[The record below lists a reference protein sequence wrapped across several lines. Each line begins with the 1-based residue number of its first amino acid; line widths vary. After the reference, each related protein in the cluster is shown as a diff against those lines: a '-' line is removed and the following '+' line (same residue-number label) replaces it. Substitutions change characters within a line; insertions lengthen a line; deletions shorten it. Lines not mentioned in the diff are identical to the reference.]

1 MTENQEKELFL
12 ILGRLVNGVNELQT
26 DVKDIKVTQAEHS
39 QVLAEHSQVLAEH
52 SQVLAEHSQVLEEH
66 SLQLGEHTRLLN
78 HLVSKTD
85 SIADQVMANDKRLT
99 ARVTAIEDA
108 VENLGGEIH

>member
-26 DVKDIKVTQAEHS
+26 DVKDIKVTQSEHS
-39 QVLAEHSQVLAEH
+39 QILTEHSQILAEHSQQLAEH
-52 SQVLAEHSQVLEEH
+52 TL
-66 SLQLGEHTRLLN
+66 LLN

-85 SIADQVMANDKRLT
+85 SIAVQVMTNDKRLT
-99 ARVTAIEDA
+99 ARVTAIENR
-108 VENLGGEIH
+108 VENLGGEI